1 MYMFSSWFYNNHV
14 KQITKFSQ
22 IHNQPIKW
30 DEKQIT
36 ASSPVLIAHDLASTK
51 DQKISSKTEIYP
63 LNGNRGTCV
72 FLVLINGEVRGCSRI
87 ELWSFSQ
94 ISRDKETKVADYF
107 AFWRLC
113 SLESNFYSGCAWES
127 CNPWFFFW

>member
-1 MYMFSSWFYNNHV
+1 MYMFSSRFYNNHV

-63 LNGNRGTCV
+63 LNGNRGMCFFGTDQWW
-72 FLVLINGEVRGCSRI
+72 GERMFNDRAL
-87 ELWSFSQ
+87 ELFP
-94 ISRDKETKVADYF
+94 DF
-107 AFWRLC
+107 
-113 SLESNFYSGCAWES
+113 
-127 CNPWFFFW
+127 